1 MYAEQRGRFQL
12 SPRQDRRVQS
22 LAVTG
27 IAVWSRLCAVVPCRV
42 TRDTHT
48 SHDSTPS
55 PLTLGASG
63 FPPARP
69 AALTCCAS
77 GVDDS
82 LFGLRDSRPESRARL
97 PVSPRESRSCPRL
110 AQRVALVSPKPKP
123 EAMSAHTR
131 TQADV
136 WCAHLLPPTENSS
149 AQRRSPQREP
159 PATSMSASL
168 RVLHATLHLNLSRQ
182 AQPQTP
188 TPTP

>member
-55 PLTLGASG
+55 PRTLGASG

-97 PVSPRESRSCPRL
+97 PVSPRESRSSPQSPNRKPCQLTHARRQMCGARTSCPPPKTPPRNGGRPRESHPLPPRL
-110 AQRVALVSPKPKP
+110 PH
-123 EAMSAHTR
+123 SACSTPPSISTSHVKHNLR
-131 TQADV
+131 PQ
-136 WCAHLLPPTENSS
+136 LPL
-149 AQRRSPQREP
+149 RSP
-159 PATSMSASL
+159 
-168 RVLHATLHLNLSRQ
+168 
-182 AQPQTP
+182 TP
-188 TPTP
+188 